1 MSSTTARSSTVASG
15 RLPVATLVAGCAAV
29 FLAQIGLVWPAAING
44 VIQATFHASGAQ
56 LSWVS
61 DAFLVPIAMTSLT
74 FGVLGDRYGRKKI
87 LVGGAVAMAVGYL
100 VSALAGTVQLLWV
113 GQGICGVGAAALF
126 ASSLTMITTATP
138 EPGQRA
144 RALAAWTTALSTGAL
159 LAPVLSGA
167 VVEIASINRAFAVVG
182 VVALAV
188 AALCAVLAPESSAP
202 EGRALD
208 WPGQISIALA
218 LLALL
223 FGVIEGPTLGWGSP
237 VVIGSFVLAAL
248 LLVAFVQIEQQS
260 VSPMLRLDLF
270 TIPAFSASAVIAV
283 VGMFGFLGGAY
294 VLSIRLGVIAHLS
307 PLAAAVPFVI
317 VQGITPFIW
326 PVLARLLQRVG
337 PRPMLVTGL
346 VSLALSHLWL
356 RALPAADT
364 ALLPMLPALV
374 LMGIGFGLVVC
385 ALTAAAVNAVPVHQ
399 AGMASGTTNMVRDLG
414 QTLGPAIIGTVALSQ
429 AGTMLG
435 TSLAGSGLPAAQL
448 GVAQGVLAA
457 GGPLAL
463 ATTPLGPISTTVA
476 PLARTA
482 LTSGYDAGLLVTA
495 IACLAAAVIAAIF
508 VRGGQ
513 TPA

>member
-1 MSSTTARSSTVASG
+1 MSSTTARSSTAPSG

-44 VIQATFHASGAQ
+44 VIQATFQTSGAQ

-74 FGVLGDRYGRKKI
+74 FGVLGDRYGRKKM
-87 LVGGAVAMAVGYL
+87 LVGGAFAMAAGYL
-100 VSALAGTVQLLWV
+100 VSALTGTVQVLWI
-113 GQGICGVGAAALF
+113 GQAICGVGAAALF
-126 ASSLTMITTATP
+126 ASSLTMITAATP
-138 EPGQRA
+138 EPALRA

-167 VVEIASINRAFAVVG
+167 VVEIASINWAFAVVG
-182 VVALAV
+182 VIALVVAV
-188 AALCAVLAPESSAP
+188 VCAVLAQESSAP
-202 EGRALD
+202 EGRPLD

-218 LLALL
+218 LLTLL
-223 FGVIEGPTLGWGSP
+223 FAVIEGPTLGWASP
-237 VVIGSFVLAAL
+237 VVIGSFVLAVL
-248 LLVAFVQIEQQS
+248 LLVTFLRIEQRS
-260 VSPMLRLDLF
+260 PSPMLRLDLF
-270 TIPAFSASAVIAV
+270 RIPAFSASAVVAV

-294 VLSIRLGVIAHLS
+294 ILSIRLGVIAHLS

-346 VSLALSHLWL
+346 LSLAASHLWL
-356 RALPAADT
+356 RELPAADT

-374 LMGIGFGLVVC
+374 FMGIGFGLVVC
-385 ALTAAAVNAVPVHQ
+385 AITAAAVNAVPVSQ

-414 QTLGPAIIGTVALSQ
+414 QTLGPAIIGTIALSQ
-429 AGTMLG
+429 AGTLLG
-435 TSLAGSGLPAAQL
+435 ASLAASGLPAAQL

-463 ATTPLGPISTTVA
+463 ATAPLGPISTTVA

-482 LTSGYDAGLLVTA
+482 LTAGYDAGLLVTA
-495 IACLAAAVIAAIF
+495 ISCLAAAMIAAIF
-508 VRGGQ
+508 LRGGR